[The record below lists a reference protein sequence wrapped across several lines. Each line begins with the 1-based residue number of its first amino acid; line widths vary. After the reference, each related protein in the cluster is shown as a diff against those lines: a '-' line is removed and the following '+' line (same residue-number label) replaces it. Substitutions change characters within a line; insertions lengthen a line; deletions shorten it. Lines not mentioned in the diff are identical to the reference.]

1 MKLNKNI
8 KCFFAGDLFISNRL
22 SDLDVRR
29 ISPIA
34 VFAKS
39 HDCRFGN
46 LETALLPVNSGSP
59 AMFPGGGY
67 AMADPKCAVDIRRLG
82 FNLLNAATNHAMDY
96 GEGGC
101 IETIKALHSAKL
113 SFTGLGHDLESASAP
128 AYLKTK
134 AGIVSMLGVTS
145 SFHDSY
151 AAGPSNSDVIG
162 RPGVS
167 PLRHKALYHLPEN
180 DYRILA
186 RIASECGINYYHDIG
201 RKYGYLPKE
210 DKLKFGTF
218 DFVIGHEAGVETHPL
233 KADMDRTIKQ
243 ILLAKEN
250 SDFVIVSCH
259 SHQFKGTDNAIPPDF
274 VSEFSHSCIDIG
286 ADIVVC
292 HGPHILRGIEIYKGG
307 LVLHGLGNF
316 IFQNEQQKVLPE
328 EFYLKY
334 GLTRQSCNG
343 PQDAF
348 RARSKNGT
356 VGIIA
361 SEKEWKGAVFSVTAG
376 LDFFYVEARPIVI
389 NKIDGLPA
397 FTEDIGVLQMLCDLS
412 TQFGTDLE
420 IDSNNVIAS
429 LKVAR

>member
-1 MKLNKNI
+1 MNIKKNI
-8 KCFFAGDLFISNRL
+8 KCFLAGDLFISTRL
-22 SDLDVRR
+22 SCQDLRK
-29 ISPIA
+29 ISPIIT
-34 VFAKS
+34 FSKS

-46 LETALLPVNSGSP
+46 LETALLPVNGGTP

-67 AMADPKCAVDIRRLG
+67 AMAEPECAKDIKKLG

-101 IETIKALHSAKL
+101 LETMKALNSAKL
-113 SFTGLGHDLESASAP
+113 SFAGLGSDLESASTAT
-128 AYLKTK
+128 YIKTK
-134 AGIVSMLGVTS
+134 SGIVSMLGVTS

-151 AAGPSNSDVIG
+151 AAGPSNIDVIG

-167 PLRHKALYHLPEN
+167 PLRHKAIYHLPEN
-180 DYRILA
+180 DYRMLS
-186 RIASECGINYYHDIG
+186 RIASECGINSYHDIG
-201 RKYGYLPKE
+201 RKYGYLLKE
-210 DKLKFGTF
+210 ENMKFGTF
-218 DFVIGHEAGVETHPL
+218 DFVIGLDAGVETHPL
-233 KADMDRTIKQ
+233 KADMDRTVNQ
-243 ILLAKEN
+243 IQIARAK
-250 SDFVIVSCH
+250 SDLVIVSCH
-259 SHQFKGTDNAIPPDF
+259 SHQFKGPDNAIPPDF
-274 VSEFSHSCIDIG
+274 VSEFSHHCIDVG
-286 ADIVVC
+286 ADMVVC

-307 LVLHGLGNF
+307 LILHGLGNF

-376 LDFFYVEARPIVI
+376 RDFFYVEAHPIAI
-389 NKIDGLPA
+389 SKKDGLPA
-397 FTEDIGVLQMLCDLS
+397 FSEDIGVLEMLCDLS
-412 TQFGTDLE
+412 AQFGAKVN
-420 IDSNNVIAS
+420 IDSKNLLAS
-429 LKVAR
+429 LTINR